1 MDKSKFLV
9 ALGTAH
15 LGWTAG
21 KRSPDGKFREP
32 VYSREICQGIKETL
46 QPMGY
51 NVVIDWEPLDGKPQW
66 KSSSQDI
73 MQQRELAGRVAI
85 VNELCKKW
93 GKDNVLY
100 LPIHNDAAAG
110 TGWANAG
117 GFTVYTTRGT
127 TKADRLAECLYD
139 AAERHLK
146 GYVTYMETGK
156 KKGLYGSIQ
165 KPFRIDKSDGDR
177 DKEANYFVL
186 KNTLCPAALTEN
198 LYQNNKADV
207 EFLMS
212 EAGKRA
218 IINFHVEGI
227 INYIQSL

>member
-1 MDKSKFLV
+1 MDIRKFLV
-9 ALGTAH
+9 GLGTAH
-15 LGWTAG
+15 LIWTAG

-32 VYSREICQGIKETL
+32 VYSREVCQGIKNTL
-46 QPMGY
+46 VSMGY
-51 NVVIDWEPLDGKPQW
+51 NVVIDWEPLEGKPAW
-66 KSSSQDI
+66 KSSNQDI

-127 TKADRLAECLYD
+127 TKSDILAECLYD

-146 GYVTYMETGK
+146 GYVTYMEAGK
-156 KKGLYGSIQ
+156 KKGLYGSNQ
-165 KPFRIDKSDGDR
+165 KPFRIDKTDGDR

-212 EAGKRA
+212 EAGKQA
-218 IINFHVEGI
+218 IVNLHVEGI
-227 INYIQSL
+227 IKYIQSL